1 MSAVKVSHVHDYI
14 LDLLSCENDDCFYLC
29 RYPIQVPREGCYG
42 DMDGQPG
49 VRNYGTMDAD
59 DLFDV
64 YCYVEQIDGID
75 GYNTIIMSVNKCWIF
90 IGQCFYH
97 YLRIYLYLSILF

>member
-1 MSAVKVSHVHDYI
+1 MRNA
-14 LDLLSCENDDCFYLC
+14 DCFPSC

-49 VRNYGTMDAD
+49 VRNYGTMDTD

-64 YCYVEQIDGID
+64 YCYVEEAEGMNNNTYF
-75 GYNTIIMSVNKCWIF
+75 YN
-90 IGQCFYH
+90 
-97 YLRIYLYLSILF
+97 

>member
-1 MSAVKVSHVHDYI
+1 MKNA
-14 LDLLSCENDDCFYLC
+14 DCFHFC

-64 YCYVEQIDGID
+64 YCYVEQIDGMND
-75 GYNTIIMSVNKCWIF
+75 NTYFREGCVR
-90 IGQCFYH
+90 
-97 YLRIYLYLSILF
+97 LRLH

>member
-1 MSAVKVSHVHDYI
+1 MMVV
-14 LDLLSCENDDCFYLC
+14 LLLCC

-49 VRNYGTMDAD
+49 VRNYGTMDPD

-64 YCYVEQIDGID
+64 YCYVEEINGRN
-75 GYNTIIMSVNKCWIF
+75 YNSLIT
-90 IGQCFYH
+90 
-97 YLRIYLYLSILF
+97 SICK

>member
-1 MSAVKVSHVHDYI
+1 M
-14 LDLLSCENDDCFYLC
+14 
-29 RYPIQVPREGCYG
+29 PREGCYG

-64 YCYVEQIDGID
+64 YCYVEQIDGM
-75 GYNTIIMSVNKCWIF
+75 NNKTYSKKMF
-90 IGQCFYH
+90 NK
-97 YLRIYLYLSILF
+97 LNIYR

>member
-1 MSAVKVSHVHDYI
+1 MCKYTVCRQHEQLNNNKDFAS
-14 LDLLSCENDDCFYLC
+14 F

-49 VRNYGTMDAD
+49 VRNYGTMDPD

-64 YCYVEQIDGID
+64 YCYAEQINGMNYD
-75 GYNTIIMSVNKCWIF
+75 TLIISVCKSKH
-90 IGQCFYH
+90 GMTAV
-97 YLRIYLYLSILF
+97 LFRKK